1 MTPQQNAPRAIVLMI
16 LGTFM
21 LTVQDAVSKHLL
33 EDFNVGEILFYRG
46 IWAYLPIAWFIWR
59 ERERNLLQARKP
71 ATNVV
76 RALLNTGAGLTVIS
90 AYGFMPLATAMAV
103 MFSSP
108 ILVSALSGTLLGERV
123 GVTRWVA
130 VLVGFTGVVL
140 MLQPE
145 VQALGW
151 YVALPLAA
159 AVFIAFRDILT
170 RQLGA
175 FEDPTTILFYTVTVS
190 TLAGASWMLAFG
202 ASWPYPSAWGIF
214 AIMGLMNG
222 VAHYVVIKAF
232 ALTQATTLMPLRY
245 LSLVWAGLIG
255 YVIWGDVPQ
264 PVTIIGAALIVASGL
279 AILLRKSSD
288 TGTK

>member
-1 MTPQQNAPRAIVLMI
+1 MI

-59 ERERNLLQARKP
+59 ERKRNLLQARKP

-90 AYGFMPLATAMAV
+90 AYGFMPLATAMAI

-190 TLAGASWMLAFG
+190 TLAGASWMIAFG

-288 TGTK
+288 TVTK